1 MKKIITFSVLLLS
14 VFQAKAQYS
23 KFIQAVDEYVPAPG
37 QFVNTLPQYEEG
49 NTAADMAQKCTECI
63 AAGKGDMITLGAYG
77 GYVTFHFDHP
87 VANIPGQKDFAVW
100 GNAFY
105 DNSEPAIV
113 MVSVDENQNG
123 LPDDTWYELAGSE
136 YYKSATVHGYEITY
150 TYDALNSPTIA
161 ETLLSTSPLLSPI
174 FAAVLLR
181 ERVTKYNILG
191 ILISTAGVFAL
202 TLAGSTNYS
211 IGSYWG
217 IPLAFAAVSAAVID
231 SVMMR
236 KAPLKYSA
244 LSFIFYTQLISL
256 CFFIPIWFIKEGP
269 QVFDNGQWTLDNGQ
283 FVTALWCVGYLTIFA
298 SVIAFIL
305 FCYALRQIGV
315 TQANAFNNIRPAFTA
330 LWMILF
336 FGEHLPLAKW
346 IGMGLIIF
354 GLFVCQKQEK
364 VSDS

>member
-1 MKKIITFSVLLLS
+1 MSVSGNRTQYVAVAALIVSMIIWSVSGIAIKHALAVLPPFTMIVMRFVPSVLLMLIIGLVRRKHS
-14 VFQAKAQYS
+14 LFCLQRLEWR
-23 KFIQAVDEYVPAPG
+23 DVPL
-37 QFVNTLPQYEEG
+37 FL
-49 NTAADMAQKCTECI
+49 I
-63 AAGKGDMITLGAYG
+63 AGFCQPFL
-77 GYVTFHFDHP
+77 
-87 VANIPGQKDFAVW
+87 
-100 GNAFY
+100 
-105 DNSEPAIV
+105 
-113 MVSVDENQNG
+113 
-123 LPDDTWYELAGSE
+123 
-136 YYKSATVHGYEITY
+136 YYLLETY
-150 TYDALNSPTIA
+150 AYDALNSPTIA

-202 TLAGSTNYS
+202 MLAGSTNYS

-231 SVMMR
+231 SIMMR
-236 KAPLKYSA
+236 KAPLKYSS
-244 LSFIFYTQLISL
+244 LSFVFYTQLVSL

-269 QVFDNGQWTLDNGQ
+269 SAILDLRFQISNIEVQ
-283 FVTALWCVGYLTIFA
+283 TALWCVGYLTVFA
-298 SVIAFIL
+298 SVTAFIL

-330 LWMILF
+330 LWMFLF

>member
-1 MKKIITFSVLLLS
+1 MSVSGNRTQYVAVAALIVSMIIWSVSGIAIKHALAVLPPFTMIVMRFVPSVLLMLIIGLVRRKHS
-14 VFQAKAQYS
+14 LFCLQRLEWR
-23 KFIQAVDEYVPAPG
+23 DVPL
-37 QFVNTLPQYEEG
+37 FL
-49 NTAADMAQKCTECI
+49 I
-63 AAGKGDMITLGAYG
+63 AGFCQPFL
-77 GYVTFHFDHP
+77 
-87 VANIPGQKDFAVW
+87 
-100 GNAFY
+100 
-105 DNSEPAIV
+105 
-113 MVSVDENQNG
+113 
-123 LPDDTWYELAGSE
+123 
-136 YYKSATVHGYEITY
+136 YYLLETY
-150 TYDALNSPTIA
+150 AYDALNSPTIA

-202 TLAGSTNYS
+202 MLAGSTNYS

-231 SVMMR
+231 SIMMR
-236 KAPLKYSA
+236 KAPLKYSS
-244 LSFIFYTQLISL
+244 LSFVFYTQLVSL
-256 CFFIPIWFIKEGP
+256 CFFVPIWFFKEGP
-269 QVFDNGQWTLDNGQ
+269 SAILDLRFQISNIEVQ
-283 FVTALWCVGYLTIFA
+283 TALWCVGYLTVFA
-298 SVIAFIL
+298 SVTAFIL

-330 LWMILF
+330 LWMFLF

-354 GLFVCQKQEK
+354 GLFVCQKKEK